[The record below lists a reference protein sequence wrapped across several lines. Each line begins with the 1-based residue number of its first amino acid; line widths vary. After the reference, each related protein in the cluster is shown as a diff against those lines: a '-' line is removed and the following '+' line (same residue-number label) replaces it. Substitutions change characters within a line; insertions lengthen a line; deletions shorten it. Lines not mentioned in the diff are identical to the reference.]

1 MRNNRQLKIQ
11 HGRRDNDLSEL
22 DIMMS
27 GMSEERKQRIRDK
40 ADRLEVFFKDEVV
53 YMKDKEEGW
62 DGMLSEDDVSYYEN
76 TIYETTNNKGNK

>member
-1 MRNNRQLKIQ
+1 MRNNRQLKTQ
-11 HGRRDNDLSEL
+11 HGGRNNDVKEL
-22 DIMMS
+22 EIMMS

-53 YMKDKEEGW
+53 YMKDKDEGW

-76 TIYETTNNKGNK
+76 TIYEITNNKGNK